1 MLRGE
6 AEMRLAICAAI
17 LVCGFVAAAHAQ
29 QQEPTEIPVG
39 VVKAE
44 RKPIEET
51 RGFVG
56 RVDAIN
62 RVQVRARVTGYL
74 EAVLFTE
81 GGPVKE
87 GDHLYRIEQ
96 GLFDAAVKQAEAE
109 VERAKANKVLTAI
122 QLQRAEELL
131 AKSAGTVVAR
141 DQALAADQQAAA
153 NVLGAEA
160 NLQTARINLGYTDIV
175 TPIAGRIGKTNITK
189 GNVVGPDSGVLT
201 TIVSED
207 PMYVTFPVS
216 QRDFQRTTEAARQAH
231 VKSIRVRV
239 RFSDGT
245 LYDQMGE
252 INFIDVTVDRA
263 TDTVVVRATIAN
275 PNNDLIDGQL
285 VQVEAISGTPQEKV
299 LIPQAALIADQ
310 GGVYVFIVDNGKA
323 AVRRLKVGAL
333 RGPDV
338 IIEEGLSGGELVIV
352 EGLQRV
358 RAGVPVRANLLPPT
372 PGGT

>member
-1 MLRGE
+1 
-6 AEMRLAICAAI
+6 MRLAIYAALLI
-17 LVCGFVAAAHAQ
+17 CGFAAAADAQ
-29 QQEPTEIPVG
+29 QQEATEVPVG
-39 VVKAE
+39 VVRAE

-81 GGPVKE
+81 GGAVKE
-87 GDHLYRIEQ
+87 GDRLYRIEQ

-122 QLQRAEELL
+122 QLQRAEDLL

-201 TIVSED
+201 TIVSQD

-231 VKSIRVRV
+231 AKSARVRV

-245 LYDQMGE
+245 LYDQVGE
-252 INFIDVTVDRA
+252 ISFMDVTVDRA
-263 TDTVVVRATIAN
+263 TDTVLVRATIAN

-299 LIPQAALIADQ
+299 LVPQAALIADQ

-323 AVRRLKVGAL
+323 AIRRLKVSGAH
-333 RGPDV
+333 GADMIV
-338 IIEEGLSGGELVIV
+338 EEGLSGGELVIV
-352 EGLQRV
+352 EGLQKIH
-358 RAGVPVRANLLPPT
+358 AGVPVRANLLPPT